1 MGEFSTPAAHSS
13 SSDVYT
19 GKRFSASRLM
29 GVVLMLPALLLGLV
43 TITLPSAATIYFSLQ
58 KSNFLTT
65 SKFVGLE
72 NYLNLLSTPTLGE
85 ALDGTL
91 RVILMTIVMVGMMGA
106 CLALG
111 GAWFGKKSSLLF
123 RLLFCLPLA
132 AWAPVFWGLSWKIGL
147 LKDSMAGLLIQNLS
161 GSPILLPGPGHWL
174 FGLGIALIISA
185 PTIAISG
192 IVYLSA
198 LHAGSSRRQQLLPGL
213 IWVITLLA
221 LLALL
226 PQDFSLSFLFS
237 SSPLAVGGASTLGL
251 LIYRLCFIQ
260 MQVGPASAFS
270 VLLNIFATLIGL
282 GVTLLII
289 LSRIQIRL
297 SQRADFAQR
306 KMLPG
311 IPLALGLLGFLG
323 VSFLGIWP
331 TLSAALGH
339 FPAQPERLVASPGVL
354 GGLFLGIL
362 PTLSAALGHF
372 PQQPER
378 LITSPGIMAGL
389 SNSLMQLIPVFLLQL
404 PVSYLA
410 ALGIGGLRP
419 LGKRS
424 EWLLL
429 LFGGGLFTTFTPM
442 LAASF
447 NLLRAIGNMNTFP
460 GLLLGSSM
468 LNVPMLFILTL
479 FFKGQVSSWKQQTE
493 SGASNLSAFFR
504 SLVLPSLPLALLLAL
519 VSCIVVLGDIS
530 WTMVAVN
537 NPGLMPL
544 ALQFVHQQALY
555 LTGNYLGIMMGP
567 VVIQFLISLVILI
580 LFQWFY
586 LAHIEIQ

>member
-354 GGLFLGIL
+354 
-362 PTLSAALGHF
+362 
-372 PQQPER
+372 
-378 LITSPGIMAGL
+378 AGL